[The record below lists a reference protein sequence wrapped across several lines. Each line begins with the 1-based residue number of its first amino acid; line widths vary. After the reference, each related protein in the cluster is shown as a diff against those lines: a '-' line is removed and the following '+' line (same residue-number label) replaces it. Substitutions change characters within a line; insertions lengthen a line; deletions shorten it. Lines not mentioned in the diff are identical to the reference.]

1 MWTRRCGS
9 VNHEAELGGV
19 GRVGLGLGLGLLVEG
34 AHAWELGAK
43 KVLLCFGFGVV
54 VDEGGHAR
62 QQQLELG
69 SVLSDGG
76 EDLAQAWPGVFEEVA
91 VANDS
96 AGVQRDDA
104 ARCCGDGGDGGGGGE
119 REDGPAVLRL
129 GRSLGRRSMLR
140 DLRSR
145 RRLVQR

>member
-1 MWTRRCGS
+1 M
-9 VNHEAELGGV
+9 
-19 GRVGLGLGLGLLVEG
+19 GLGLGLGLLVEG
-34 AHAWELGAK
+34 QHAWALGAK

-54 VDEGGHAR
+54 VDEGCHER

-76 EDLAQAWPGVFEEVA
+76 EDLAQARLGGFEEVV
-91 VANDS
+91 VANDF

-104 ARCCGDGGDGGGGGE
+104 ARCCDGVDGGGGGE
-119 REDGPAVLRL
+119 REEGPAALR
-129 GRSLGRRSMLR
+129 RLGRRSMLR

-145 RRLVQR
+145 RLVQR